1 MDWTSLFESLDLN
14 NLIPDCYEKWKP
26 FVKGGLAWFLGR
38 LSEDRQKEILADQ
51 LELGPFVSASD
62 RLEAVLRR
70 CPTLHKLGQIL
81 ARDKRLSPEL
91 RTSLQRLESLPPRM
105 TVDQIRA
112 ILQRENIRL
121 DGITLGEKPLAEAS
135 VAVVMPFT
143 FTDAAKRQI
152 DGVFKIVRPEAEK
165 ALEKELE
172 LWPEL
177 GKALEEICHNMNLP
191 VLEFAGPLAEAALLV
206 ADEVRLDRE
215 QTHIR
220 RAVELYRDFPEI
232 ALPEL
237 LPWCTSRVTA
247 MTHIKGKPLAEA
259 LNDPTVSKSERRRIV
274 EKLVDGLIA
283 RPFWMSETWAIF
295 HGDPHGG
302 NIFLDNQ
309 GRIVPLDWSLAVE
322 LPKNDRVAVLQLLMG
337 GLRLDEQAI
346 LQSLKQLGLSSDDQK
361 LRQTASWAIGHIRN
375 GNFPGFDW
383 CLAVLD
389 HAVEFGGLRLRAEL
403 ALFRKALFALL
414 ALVEDI
420 APQASSDAVVVGAG
434 LTRLASEWPSRAFA
448 NPFTRQWGTHVS
460 NVDLNSLFAD
470 MPLSV
475 TRFWFGCWS
484 DFLEKATPGTRS
496 GTGSSEQHK

>member
-1 MDWTSLFESLDLN
+1 MDWTALFSNMEMNSLVPE
-14 NLIPDCYEKWKP
+14 CYEKWKP
-26 FVKGGLAWFLGR
+26 FVKGGLAWFLSK
-38 LSEDRQKEILADQ
+38 LSDERQQEILADQ
-51 LELGPFVSASD
+51 LGLGPFANAAD

-91 RTSLQRLESLPPRM
+91 RKSLQRLESLPPRM
-105 TVDQIRA
+105 NIEQIKA
-112 ILQRENIRL
+112 ILKRENINL
-121 DGITLGEKPLAEAS
+121 QGITLGDAPIAEAS
-135 VAVVMPFT
+135 VAVVMPFV
-143 FTDAAKRQI
+143 FTDAAGRQI

-177 GKALEEICHNMNLP
+177 GQALEDICAELNLP
-191 VLEFAGPLAEAALLV
+191 KLEFAGPLAEASLLV

-215 QTHIR
+215 QTHMR
-220 RAVELYRDFPEI
+220 RALELYRDVPEVSV
-232 ALPEL
+232 PEL

-247 MTHIKGKPLAEA
+247 MTRIKGKPLADA
-259 LNDPTVSKSERRRIV
+259 LNEKNCDKATRLRIA

-302 NIFLDNQ
+302 NIFYDEN
-309 GRIVPLDWSLAVE
+309 GKIVPLDWSLAVE
-322 LPKNDRVAVLQLLMG
+322 LPKHDRVAILQLLMG
-337 GLRLDEQAI
+337 GLRMDDKAI
-346 LQSLKQLGLSSDDQK
+346 TRSLGELGLSTDAEK
-361 LRQTASWAIGHIRN
+361 LQQTGVWAVAAIRQ

-383 CLAVLD
+383 CLMVLD

-414 ALVEDI
+414 ALVEDV
-420 APQASSDAVVVGAG
+420 APNASTDSVVVGAG
-434 LTRLASEWPSRAFA
+434 LARLADEWPTRTFA
-448 NPFTRQWGTHVS
+448 NPFTRNWGTHVS
-460 NVDLNSLFAD
+460 TAELMRLFSD
-470 MPLSV
+470 MPLSA

-484 DFLEKATPGTRS
+484 DMLKKTAGRNEQARS
-496 GTGSSEQHK
+496 V

>member
-1 MDWTSLFESLDLN
+1 MDWTSLFANLDLN
-14 NLIPDCYEKWKP
+14 SMIPDCYEKWKP

-38 LSEDRQKEILADQ
+38 LSEERQREILSDQ
-51 LELGPFVSASD
+51 LGLGPFASSSD

-81 ARDKRLSPEL
+81 ARDRRLSLEL
-91 RTSLQRLESLPPRM
+91 RTSLQRLESLPPKM
-105 TVDQIRA
+105 TIEQIKT
-112 ILQRENIRL
+112 ILHRENINL
-121 DGITLGEKPLAEAS
+121 TGITLGEKPLAEAS
-135 VAVVMPFT
+135 VAVVMPFV
-143 FTDAAKRQI
+143 FTDAAGRQI

-177 GKALEEICHNMNLP
+177 GKALEDICINLKLP
-191 VLEFAGPLAEAALLV
+191 VLEFAGPLSEAALLV

-247 MTHIKGKPLAEA
+247 MTRIKGRPIAEV
-259 LNDPTVSKSERRRIV
+259 LKSSRFSDSERRIIV
-274 EKLVDGLIA
+274 ERLVDGLIA

-302 NIFLDNQ
+302 NLFFDDQN
-309 GRIVPLDWSLAVE
+309 RIVPLDWSLAVE
-322 LPKNDRVAVLQLLMG
+322 LPKNDRVSILQLLMG
-337 GLRLDEQAI
+337 GMRMDDKAI
-346 LQSLKQLGLSSDDQK
+346 ARALSQLGISSNDK
-361 LRQTASWAIGHIRN
+361 NLHETSRWAVGQIRK

-383 CLAVLD
+383 CLSVLD
-389 HAVEFGGLRLRAEL
+389 HAVEFGALRLRAEL
-403 ALFRKALFALL
+403 ALFRKALFALT

-420 APQASSDAVVVGAG
+420 APNASSDTVVVGAG
-434 LTRLASEWPSRAFA
+434 MARLASEWPSRAFS
-448 NPFTRQWGTHVS
+448 NPFTRNWSTHVS
-460 NVDLNSLFAD
+460 TIELTTLFAD
-470 MPLSV
+470 MPLSA

-484 DFLEKATPGTRS
+484 DFLEKTTPGS
-496 GTGSSEQHK
+496 KCSAGSL

>member
-1 MDWTSLFESLDLN
+1 MDWTSLFASLDLN

-38 LSEDRQKEILADQ
+38 LSEDRQKQILADQ
-51 LELGPFVSASD
+51 LGLGPFASASD

-91 RTSLQRLESLPPRM
+91 RTSLQRLETLPPKM
-105 TVDQIRA
+105 TVDQIIT

-121 DGITLGEKPLAEAS
+121 DGITLGDKPLAEAS
-135 VAVVMPFT
+135 VAVVMPFV
-143 FTDAAKRQI
+143 FTDAAGRRI

-172 LWPEL
+172 LWPDL
-177 GKALEEICHNMNLP
+177 GKALEEICINLNLP

-247 MTHIKGKPLAEA
+247 MTRIKGRPLAEA
-259 LNDPTVSKSERRRIV
+259 LSDSSIDNRERRRIV

-302 NIFLDNQ
+302 NLFFDDQ

-322 LPKNDRVAVLQLLMG
+322 LPKNDRVAILQLLLG
-337 GLRLDEQAI
+337 GLRMNEKSIVQA
-346 LQSLKQLGLSSDDQK
+346 LSQLGLSSDDTK
-361 LRQTASWAIGHIRN
+361 LAGTGTWAVAHIRK

-420 APQASSDAVVVGAG
+420 APNASSDAVVVGAG
-434 LTRLASEWPSRAFA
+434 LARLASEWPSRAFS
-448 NPFTRQWGTHVS
+448 NPFTRNWETHVS
-460 NVDLNSLFAD
+460 NVDLSTLFAD

-484 DFLEKATPGTRS
+484 DFLEKATPGTR
-496 GTGSSEQHK
+496 GTGSQQ

>member
-1 MDWTSLFESLDLN
+1 MDWTSLFASLDLN

-51 LELGPFVSASD
+51 LGLGPFANAAD
-62 RLEAVLRR
+62 RLETVLRR

-81 ARDKRLSPEL
+81 ARDKRLSTEL
-91 RTSLQRLESLPPRM
+91 RNSLQRLETLPPRM
-105 TVDQIRA
+105 TVEQIRA

-121 DGITLGEKPLAEAS
+121 DDITLGDKPLAEAS

-143 FTDAAKRQI
+143 FTDAAGRQI

-177 GKALEEICHNMNLP
+177 GKALEEICHELNLP
-191 VLEFAGPLAEAALLV
+191 VLEFAGPLSEAALLV

-215 QTHIR
+215 QIHIR

-247 MTHIKGKPLAEA
+247 MTRIKGRPLAEA
-259 LNDPTVSKSERRRIV
+259 LKEKSNKNERRRIV

-302 NIFLDNQ
+302 NIFLDDK

-322 LPKNDRVAVLQLLMG
+322 LPKNDRVAILQLLMG
-337 GLRLDEQAI
+337 GLRMDEKAIAQA
-346 LQSLKQLGLSSDDQK
+346 LAQLGLSTDDNK
-361 LRQTASWAIGHIRN
+361 LAAASNWAVAQIRQ

-420 APQASSDAVVVGAG
+420 APNASSDAVVVGAG
-434 LTRLASEWPSRAFA
+434 LARLASEWPSRAFS
-448 NPFTRQWGTHVS
+448 NPFTRKWGTHVS
-460 NVDLNSLFAD
+460 TVELSTLFAD

-484 DFLEKATPGTRS
+484 DFLEKAAPKKPVKEKS
-496 GTGSSEQHK
+496 QA

>member
-1 MDWTSLFESLDLN
+1 MDWTLLFASLDLN

-38 LSEDRQKEILADQ
+38 LSEDRQREILADQ
-51 LELGPFVSASD
+51 LGLGPFANSAD

-81 ARDKRLSPEL
+81 ARDKRLSKEL

-105 TVDQIRA
+105 SIETIKT
-112 ILQRENIRL
+112 ILQRENIKL
-121 DGITLGEKPLAEAS
+121 DGITLGDKPLAEAS
-135 VAVVMPFT
+135 VAVVMPFV
-143 FTDAAKRQI
+143 FSDAAGRQI

-177 GKALEEICHNMNLP
+177 GKALEEICIDLNLP
-191 VLEFAGPLAEAALLV
+191 VLEFAGPLSEAALLV

-215 QTHIR
+215 QIHIR
-220 RAVELYRDFPEI
+220 RATELYRDFPEI

-247 MTHIKGKPLAEA
+247 MTRIKGKPLAEA
-259 LNDPTVSKSERRRIV
+259 LSHPSVDRHERRRIV

-302 NIFLDNQ
+302 NIFFDDQ

-322 LPKNDRVAVLQLLMG
+322 LPKNDRVAILQLLMG
-337 GLRLDEQAI
+337 GLRMDEKAISQA
-346 LQSLKQLGLSSDDQK
+346 LSQLGLSSDDRK
-361 LRQTASWAIGHIRN
+361 LEKTAGWAVGHIRK

-389 HAVEFGGLRLRAEL
+389 NAVEFGGLRLRAEL

-420 APQASSDAVVVGAG
+420 APNASSDAVVVGAG
-434 LTRLASEWPSRAFA
+434 LSRLASEWPSRSFS
-448 NPFTRQWGTHVS
+448 NPFTRKWGTHVS
-460 NVDLNSLFAD
+460 TAELGTLFAD

-484 DFLEKATPGTRS
+484 DFLEKATPGTGS
-496 GTGSSEQHK
+496 TGSYQSQG